1 MNREKV
7 IRCGWRSDGNLT
19 FGPSGA
25 GGLKSTRPVLAGPQ
39 HFKRSWEGNGYD
51 HMNVYLTISSND
63 FSALQSGDEIAVYD
77 GALCVGVT
85 VFQHQNQH
93 QNLLSI
99 SVSSD
104 DPSTEFIDGFTAGNT
119 MSFKVWRAAENAE
132 VTLETLQYLPG
143 YSGVFEPLG
152 TTVAGLS
159 LAGNRLSTWITSL
172 GDNYPNPFSMETT
185 IPYTIGKT
193 EQVELAIYNVLGQRV
208 TTLVKTTQEP
218 GSYEITWDGA
228 NNRQEK
234 VKAGIYFCRM
244 VAGNEVLVKTIE
256 VTD

>member
-1 MNREKV
+1 MLRSP
-7 IRCGWRSDGNLT
+7 WRH
-19 FGPSGA
+19 
-25 GGLKSTRPVLAGPQ
+25 V
-39 HFKRSWEGNGYD
+39 H
-51 HMNVYLTISSND
+51 
-63 FSALQSGDEIAVYD
+63 
-77 GALCVGVT
+77 
-85 VFQHQNQH
+85 
-93 QNLLSI
+93 
-99 SVSSD
+99 
-104 DPSTEFIDGFTAGNT
+104 
-119 MSFKVWRAAENAE
+119 
-132 VTLETLQYLPG
+132 YLPG
-143 YSGVFEPLG
+143 YSAVFEPLG

-159 LAGNRLSTWITSL
+159 LESTGLSTWITSL

-185 IPYTIGKT
+185 IPYTLGKT

-208 TTLVKTTQEP
+208 TTLIKTTQEP